1 MGVQGEGN
9 IVLEEDVEHQV
20 GVKRKE
26 HGTEDTHDNDTRIR
40 RKIDTDAV
48 VDGALAQR
56 ARLKEQLLMQP
67 SSSLRDTEATP
78 PSGLF
83 SKSSGGKISK
93 ETVDPYLLKLLNAE
107 DVSRASKDLS
117 VKDALSKLAVST
129 EFKIP
134 EPKLGLKVL
143 KGHDNGSKSAAGI
156 QASNSLEKKNPKW
169 DYLDTQNVLGEDITE
184 SLRNSVIQ
192 NQKEY
197 VEQLF
202 DLHRAIAIQ
211 RLLVRHNSDQKAVV
225 NAFKKEEARAK
236 KAMQLIGKGFETS
249 SLHKGLHP
257 DSQFAAFSR
266 DSGTDLIS
274 GEDLTGSGDDVAGS
288 GSGGN
293 GKSGNGSGGGSTSHL
308 NPVNVAVAAG
318 QLNGSGAHRAPSG
331 ASNAPRFTW
340 PTTGQPPSSGGQG
353 GWGQGMG
360 PAIIDFPSALGSV
373 YGQPYPGADPM
384 MWWYQ
389 DYYNRLANAAA
400 PQQDQQQQ
408 QQPSHDAKQK
418 TLPTVFKWWHD
429 PKLTF
434 GPPVDAKEVLGKN
447 KAANTSNTV
456 SNANTRREGAE
467 VQSAPQ
473 SEERPASKPAEA
485 KAARIVAP
493 PPKKARRHR
502 RRLLEDPADEASS
515 GTSGPAHHLDSSDG
529 ITARSPRTR
538 DANVAKLLL
547 SFSGKSHEG
556 QECPKK

>member
-1 MGVQGEGN
+1 
-9 IVLEEDVEHQV
+9 
-20 GVKRKE
+20 VKRKE
-26 HGTEDTHDNDTRIR
+26 HDTEDAHDNDTRIR
-40 RKIDTDAV
+40 RKIDNDAMLE
-48 VDGALAQR
+48 GALAQR
-56 ARLKEQLLMQP
+56 ARLKEQLAMQP
-67 SSSLRDTEATP
+67 SSSLRDTEVTP

-93 ETVDPYLLKLLNAE
+93 DTVDPYLLKLLNAE
-107 DVSRASKDLS
+107 DVSRMSKDLS
-117 VKDALSKLAVST
+117 TKDGLSKLAVST

-134 EPKLGLKVL
+134 EPKLGLKPV
-143 KGHDNGSKSAAGI
+143 KGHDIGSKSAAGI

-202 DLHRAIAIQ
+202 DLHRAIAVQ
-211 RLLVRHNSDQKAVV
+211 RLLVRHNNDQKAVV

-318 QLNGSGAHRAPSG
+318 QVNGSGAHRAPSG
-331 ASNAPRFTW
+331 ASNAPRYAW
-340 PTTGQPPSSGGQG
+340 PTTGQPPSGGQA
-353 GWGQGMG
+353 GWGQEMG

-408 QQPSHDAKQK
+408 DQQQQDQQQRQQQNHDNKPK

-447 KAANTSNTV
+447 KAVNTSNTV

-473 SEERPASKPAEA
+473 SEEGPASKPAEV

-493 PPKKARRHR
+493 PPKKTRRHR

-556 QECPKK
+556 PDHPKKS